1 MAYIINDS
9 RGQIVAIIPDGTID
23 TTSTPLQ
30 LVGRGVTEYGVAENE
45 NYVYLLENFAKDTA
59 PVTPLQGQLWFNTA
73 NNVISVRSNVNTW
86 LNLSSTDYVQAQKIS
101 PVFTGVPEAPTANTP
116 TNSNQ
121 LATTAFVQNN
131 KVSPVFTGTP
141 LAPTPARGATTN
153 QIATAE
159 FVTNSVLLQGVPEAP
174 TAAFG
179 ANNAQIATT
188 AFVQAEKESPTFTG
202 VPQAPTAP
210 PGTSNNQIATTAF
223 VSQSPIFYGVPEA
236 PTAPAGTGNTQ
247 IATTGFVTNSVQL
260 QGIPTATTAPP
271 GTNNTQIATTAFV
284 ANSVQLFGTP
294 TAPTPGP
301 TDNSQKIATTE
312 FVQAQKANIVLTGVP
327 LAPLPSGV
335 ILPQIATV
343 EFVTL
348 SIAQID
354 LSVKANVDS
363 PVLTGIPQAPT
374 AVTSTNSDQIATTR
388 FVRNVAESTYGL
400 WQGSHR
406 YISTSDPD
414 PGTGVNGDFWFKY
427 QP

>member
-30 LVGRGVTEYGVAENE
+30 LVGRGVTEYGVPENE
-45 NYVYLLENFAKDTA
+45 NYVFLLENFAKDTA
-59 PVTPLQGQLWFNTA
+59 PVNPIQGQLWFNIA
-73 NNVISVRSNVNTW
+73 NNVMSVRSNVNTW
-86 LNLSSTDYVQAQKIS
+86 LGLASQDYVQAQKIS
-101 PVFTGVPEAPTANTP
+101 PVFTGVPLAPTANAG
-116 TNSNQ
+116 TNTAQ
-121 LATTAFVQNN
+121 IATTAFVQDN
-131 KVSPVFTGTP
+131 KVSPVFTGYP

-179 ANNAQIATT
+179 TSNTQIATT
-188 AFVQAEKESPTFTG
+188 AFVQGEKASPTFTG

-210 PGTSNNQIATTAF
+210 RGTSNNQIATTAF
-223 VSQSPIFYGVPEA
+223 VSESPIFNGTPEA
-236 PTAPAGTGNTQ
+236 PTAAPGTGNTQ

-260 QGIPTATTAPP
+260 LGIPTAPTAAA
-271 GTNNTQIATTAFV
+271 GTNTTQIATTEFV

-301 TDNSQKIATTE
+301 NDNSTKIATTQ
-312 FVQAQKANIVLTGVP
+312 FVQAQKANIVLTGIP
-327 LAPLPSGV
+327 LAPTPDGT
-335 ILPQIATV
+335 IFNQIATV
-343 EFVTL
+343 NFVAT
-348 SIAQID
+348 SIGNID
-354 LSVKANVDS
+354 LTIKANVAS

-374 AVTSTNSDQIATTR
+374 PVNSTNSEQIATTR
-388 FVRNVAESTYGL
+388 FVKNVAASDYNL